1 MLADDETALTVA
13 MQKMELKNPI
23 KNVFLRPLVFKQ
35 NKLECLYPVR
45 TFSQF

>member
-1 MLADDETALTVA
+1 MLADDETTLTVA
-13 MQKMELKNPI
+13 MQKIELKNPI
-23 KNVFLRPLVFKQ
+23 KKCFPSPLMLKQ